1 MTDALS
7 KKLSRL
13 PAKPGVYLHK
23 DADGKILYVGKA
35 KSLKSRVRSYFQ
47 KGADHDPKTRIL
59 VSKIADVDWI
69 VTRSEVEAL
78 LTESN
83 FIKHHRPPY
92 NVVLRDDKHYQ
103 FIKITDDTWPRVTT
117 ARNTEDRK
125 AKYFGPYT
133 NGWAVRQTLKT
144 LRRIFPYCVPNDH
157 CDDTSRKRPCLY
169 YDLGLCPS
177 PQYGHIS
184 TAEYRRNI
192 EGIIRVLNGQADEV
206 LAGLR
211 TEMAGASRKQQ
222 YERAGQL
229 RDQVASLEALLEG
242 QQAVDTRPVNRD
254 AVGLARD
261 QGHAIVVLVVVRRGR
276 VIARKQFSF
285 WGTGKSSDT
294 EVLDGFLA
302 QYYKAATDLPDEVL
316 VPFASENDAPVATY
330 LTERRSVGGRRRRV
344 TVEEPKRGNRRK
356 LLDLARVNAEERLR
370 QVRDEWVSDEQRTT
384 GALEE
389 LQRVLKLPERPVRI
403 ECYDISHQSGTTTV
417 GSMTVFLKGKP
428 APAHYRRFRIKHVV
442 GVDDYASMQEVLR
455 RRFRRLAE
463 PAVSGSAPAAADSQP
478 SDASFAAVPELVVID
493 GGKGQVA
500 AAAQALAETGADKI
514 PLIGLAKRFEDV
526 YQYDP
531 RTARSSAVSLAKDSV
546 GSYLLQRIR
555 DEAHRF
561 AITYGRNLRRKRAPR
576 SALDDLPGIGPTRKK
591 QLLRKFGSVKRI
603 KQASLAELE
612 ATIGKAAGKIVKE
625 NL

>member
-1 MTDALS
+1 MTDALQ

-13 PAKPGVYLHK
+13 PATPGVYLHK
-23 DADGKILYVGKA
+23 DAAGKILYVGKA
-35 KSLKSRVRSYFQ
+35 KRLRSRVRSYFQ
-47 KGADHDPKTRIL
+47 KSADHDAKTRIL
-59 VSKIADVDWI
+59 VGKIADVDWI

-103 FIKITDDTWPRVTT
+103 FIKITNERWPRVTT
-117 ARNTEDRK
+117 ARNLEDKR
-125 AKYFGPYT
+125 ARYFGPYT
-133 NGWAVRQTLKT
+133 GGWAVRQTLKT

-157 CDDTSRKRPCLY
+157 CDDTGRKRPCLY

-177 PQYGHIS
+177 PQYGKIS
-184 TAEYRRNI
+184 TAAYARNI
-192 EGIIRVLNGQADEV
+192 EGIVRVLNGQADEV

-211 TEMAGASRKQQ
+211 AEMAAASEARQ
-222 YERAGQL
+222 YERAATL
-229 RDQVASLEALLEG
+229 RDQVASLESLLEG
-242 QQAVDTRPVNRD
+242 QQAVDTKPVNRD

-285 WGTGKSSDT
+285 WGVGRSTDA

-302 QYYKAATDLPDEVL
+302 QYYKDATDLPEEVL
-316 VPFASENDAPVATY
+316 VPFESENDGPVATY
-330 LTERRSVGGRRRRV
+330 LTERHGRKV
-344 TVEEPKRGNRRK
+344 VVCAPKRGNRRK
-356 LLDLARVNAEERLR
+356 LLGLARVNADERLR
-370 QVRDEWVSDEQRTT
+370 QVRDEWVGDERRTAE
-384 GALEE
+384 ALEE
-389 LQRVLKLPERPVRI
+389 LQRRLDLPERPARI

-417 GSMTVFLKGKP
+417 GSMTVFLEGKP
-428 APAHYRRFRIKHVV
+428 APAHYRRFRIQHVV
-442 GVDDYASMQEVLR
+442 GIDDYASMQEVLR
-455 RRFRRLAE
+455 RRFRRLAGT
-463 PAVSGSAPAAADSQP
+463 ASAQP
-478 SDASFAAVPELVVID
+478 SDASFAAVPDLVVID

-500 AAAQALAETGADKI
+500 AAAKALAETGADRV
-514 PLIGLAKRFEDV
+514 PLLGLAKRFEDV
-526 YQYDP
+526 YRYDP
-531 RTARSSAVSLAKDSV
+531 EAKRSNEVSLAKDSAAL
-546 GSYLLQRIR
+546 YLLQRIR

-576 SALDDLPGIGPTRKK
+576 SALDDLPGIGPVKKK

-603 KQASLAELE
+603 KQASLPELE
-612 ATIGKAAGKIVKE
+612 ALVGKAAGRVVKE